1 MSRPLRLV
9 IIAGEVSGDMH
20 AARLVEAIRRKAP
33 DSHFYGIGGDELRKA
48 GMTVWHDAREMA
60 VMGLT
65 EVIARYPFFR
75 RIFFDLLDRT
85 RTLRPDAV
93 IPVDYPGFNL
103 RFSARA
109 HALGFKVLYFI
120 CPQVWAWHRSRIPKM
135 AQVVDRLIAIFPF
148 EPEVFRG
155 TGLRV
160 DFVGHPLVDE
170 VQRVLSEPVAP
181 LPWRGEPRIALL
193 PGSRRHE
200 VERLLPGLWR
210 AAALIER
217 ARPAASFILPAPS
230 DGVAAIIRERMAGL
244 GPGPSR
250 WEIVV
255 GQTRQV
261 LRQARAALV
270 ASGTA
275 TLESALLRC
284 PTVVVY
290 RTSWLTYLLGRM
302 LVRVNHIGIVNV
314 IARRGVCP
322 EFIQNGFTP
331 EAVAAALVPL
341 LDDGPSRGAML
352 AGFDEVARSLG
363 PPGAMDRAADAILA
377 ELSRP

>member
-33 DSHFYGIGGDELRKA
+33 DSRFYGIGGDELRKA

-75 RIFFDLLDRT
+75 RVFFDLLDRT

-170 VQRVLSEPVAP
+170 VQRVLAEPVAP
-181 LPWRGEPRIALL
+181 LPWRGEPRSGTPPSRSVAGRRADRTGATRRVIHPAGAVGRRGRHH
-193 PGSRRHE
+193 PGAD
-200 VERLLPGLWR
+200 GR
-210 AAALIER
+210 AR
-217 ARPAASFILPAPS
+217 ARPLA
-230 DGVAAIIRERMAGL
+230 L
-244 GPGPSR
+244 GDR
-250 WEIVV
+250 RR
-255 GQTRQV
+255 TD
-261 LRQARAALV
+261 
-270 ASGTA
+270 A
-275 TLESALLRC
+275 T
-284 PTVVVY
+284 
-290 RTSWLTYLLGRM
+290 
-302 LVRVNHIGIVNV
+302 
-314 IARRGVCP
+314 
-322 EFIQNGFTP
+322 
-331 EAVAAALVPL
+331 
-341 LDDGPSRGAML
+341 
-352 AGFDEVARSLG
+352 G
-363 PPGAMDRAADAILA
+363 PPPG
-377 ELSRP
+377 SGRPCRVRHRHA